1 MSEARKRKLIAIYV
15 DDDDNKD
22 IEHLKQL
29 QFYNKPYSELYR
41 YLIRLGLQKAKE
53 G

>member
-15 DDDDNKD
+15 DDEETKD

-29 QFYNKPYSELYR
+29 LFYNKPYSELYR

-53 G
+53 N